1 MKRLILA
8 VAALASLVLLQPVT
22 HAAGLSS
29 TGTSAI
35 TTFLQGAVDRGE
47 VPGIVAL
54 VVDRNGVIYH
64 EAFGKQ
70 DTGKN
75 IPMAKDSI
83 FRIASMTKA
92 ITSMGVMILVEQG
105 KVKLDD
111 DAAKYVPT
119 MANRRVF
126 TKVDT
131 ATGTYETKPASRP
144 ITIRQLL
151 THTSGIGYNWSDPGL
166 ALVQQKENPA
176 EDALPLVYEP
186 GDNWTYGSSTRVLGD
201 VIQAVTGQ
209 RVDAFT
215 QAHIEGPLGM
225 KDTFYEVPRDRNA
238 RVVTVQQK
246 TNGHFKETPNPE
258 TIAAP
263 VRGDG
268 GLFSTA
274 EDYGRFIRMILNKG
288 SLNGTR
294 VLAEKTV
301 EEASRNHMGKMVVR
315 PQPTA
320 NPDRSLP
327 FPLGAGRDGWGLG
340 FQRAAAPLSPDM
352 RSEGSLS
359 WAGINNTEFWI
370 DPARGIGAVL
380 LMQYLP
386 FYDTA
391 AIKTLQGFEQRVNQ
405 ALAK

>member
-1 MKRLILA
+1 MTRLILA
-8 VAALASLVLLQPVT
+8 VTALASLVLLQPVT

-29 TGTSAI
+29 AGAAAI
-35 TTFLQGAVDRGE
+35 TSFLQGVVDRGE

-70 DTGKN
+70 DAGKN

-92 ITSMGVMILVEQG
+92 ITSMGVMILVEEG

-111 DAAKYVPT
+111 DAAKYVPS
-119 MANRRVF
+119 MAGRRVF

-131 ATGTYETKPASRP
+131 STGTYETKPASKP

-186 GDNWTYGSSTRVLGD
+186 GENWTYGASTRVLGD

-209 RVDAFT
+209 RVDVFT
-215 QAHIEGPLGM
+215 QARIEGPLGM
-225 KDTFYEVPRDRNA
+225 KDTAYEVPRDRHG

-246 TNGHFKETPNPE
+246 TNGRFKEIPNPE

-274 EDYGRFIRMILNKG
+274 DDYGRFIRMILNKG
-288 SLNGTR
+288 ALNGTR
-294 VLAEKTV
+294 ILSEKTV
-301 EEASRNHMGKMVVR
+301 EEVSRNHMGKMVVR
-315 PQPTA
+315 QQPTA

-327 FPLGAGRDGWGLG
+327 YPLGAGRDGWGLG
-340 FQRAAAPLSPDM
+340 FQRAAAPLSPHM

-391 AIKTLQGFEQRVNQ
+391 AIATLQGFEQRVNQ
-405 ALAK
+405 GLSK

>member
-8 VAALASLVLLQPVT
+8 VAALASLVLLQPIT

-29 TGTSAI
+29 GGASAI

-70 DTGKN
+70 DVGKN

-92 ITSMGVMILVEQG
+92 ITSMGVMILVEEG

-111 DAAKYVPT
+111 DAAMYVPA

-131 ATGTYETKPASRP
+131 STGTYETKPAGRP

-166 ALVQQKENPA
+166 SLVQQKENPA

-186 GDNWTYGSSTRVLGD
+186 GENWTYGSSTRVLGD
-201 VIQAVTGQ
+201 VIQKVTGQ
-209 RVDAFT
+209 RVDAFI
-215 QAHIEGPLGM
+215 QARLAGPMGM
-225 KDTFYEVPRDRNA
+225 KDTAFEVPRDRNA

-246 TNGHFKETPNPE
+246 TNGRFKETPNPE

-274 EDYGRFIRMILNKG
+274 DDYGRFIRMILNKG
-288 SLNGTR
+288 ALGSTR
-294 VLAEKTV
+294 VLQEKTV
-301 EEASRNHMGKMVVR
+301 EEVGRNHMGKMVVR

-352 RSEGSLS
+352 RSEGSLA

-370 DPARGIGAVL
+370 DPTRGIGAVL

-405 ALAK
+405 ALTK

>member
-1 MKRLILA
+1 
-8 VAALASLVLLQPVT
+8 
-22 HAAGLSS
+22 
-29 TGTSAI
+29 
-35 TTFLQGAVDRGE
+35 
-47 VPGIVAL
+47 
-54 VVDRNGVIYH
+54 
-64 EAFGKQ
+64 
-70 DTGKN
+70 
-75 IPMAKDSI
+75 
-83 FRIASMTKA
+83 
-92 ITSMGVMILVEQG
+92 
-105 KVKLDD
+105 
-111 DAAKYVPT
+111 
-119 MANRRVF
+119 
-126 TKVDT
+126 
-131 ATGTYETKPASRP
+131 
-144 ITIRQLL
+144 
-151 THTSGIGYNWSDPGL
+151 
-166 ALVQQKENPA
+166 
-176 EDALPLVYEP
+176 
-186 GDNWTYGSSTRVLGD
+186 
-201 VIQAVTGQ
+201 
-209 RVDAFT
+209 
-215 QAHIEGPLGM
+215 M

>member
-8 VAALASLVLLQPVT
+8 VAAVASLVLLQPVIQ
-22 HAAGLSS
+22 AAALSS
-29 TGTSAI
+29 GGTSAI

-54 VVDRNGVIYH
+54 IVDRNGVIYH

-70 DTGKN
+70 DVGKN
-75 IPMAKDSI
+75 IPMGKDTI

-92 ITSMGVMILVEQG
+92 ITSMGVMMLVEEG
-105 KVKLDD
+105 KIHLDD
-111 DAAKYVPT
+111 DSAKYVPS

-131 ATGTYETKPASRP
+131 ATGTYETKPVTRP

-186 GDNWTYGSSTRVLGD
+186 GENWTYGSSTRVLGD
-201 VIQAVTGQ
+201 VIQKVTGQ
-209 RVDAFT
+209 RIDAFV
-215 QAHIEGPLGM
+215 QARLAGPLGM
-225 KDTFYEVPRDRNA
+225 KDTFFEAPRDRYS
-238 RVVTVQQK
+238 RIVTVQQK
-246 TNGHFKETPNPE
+246 TNGRFKETPNPE
-258 TIAAP
+258 TIPATMRA
-263 VRGDG
+263 DG
-268 GLFSTA
+268 GLLSTA
-274 EDYGRFIRMILNKG
+274 DDYGRFIRMILNKG
-288 SLNGTR
+288 TLNGTR
-294 VLAEKTV
+294 VLAEKTI

-352 RSEGSLS
+352 RSEGSLA

-405 ALAK
+405 AVK